1 MRLDESGEAVAAA
14 PGMRV
19 RLGGLSSAAAAPL
32 NGRTGVLGGHPK
44 AERWTVHLEQQV
56 RP

>member
-1 MRLDESGEAVAAA
+1 LRLDESGEAVAAA